1 MADSTHGLTGTSIEF
16 WADTDISA
24 SKTVAISD
32 GSLVLDEDINFS
44 SVKLTNAQAY
54 TTDPINLF
62 DVLATVGHIVGT
74 GILSGAALEAAN
86 VNNDGDVNLFDVL
99 AIVQHIVSDTADID
113 SFDLVDSTGVRQT
126 SLSATSDL
134 IPQYSLVMNGD
145 ADLSGS
151 VEAAFISVDI
161 I

>member
-1 MADSTHGLTGTSIEF
+1 M
-16 WADTDISA
+16 
-24 SKTVAISD
+24 
-32 GSLVLDEDINFS
+32 
-44 SVKLTNAQAY
+44 
-54 TTDPINLF
+54 
-62 DVLATVGHIVGT
+62 
-74 GILSGAALEAAN
+74 
-86 VNNDGDVNLFDVL
+86 NLFDVL

-126 SLSATSDL
+126 SISATNNPL
-134 IPQYSLVMNGD
+134 PQYSLVMNGD